1 MVEAD
6 GRKRY
11 RGVKRLLITGDSG
24 GSNGHRNRLWK
35 VQLQQFANRTGLIVE
50 VCHFPP
56 GTSKWNKIEH
66 RLFCHITRNW
76 QGIPLETQEIV
87 VNLIGGTR
95 TTQGL
100 EVHAWLDEREY
111 PKGCKV
117 TDAELGEVHIRRNA
131 FQGDWNYEIHPQ
143 QERRKSGS

>member
-1 MVEAD
+1 MCW
-6 GRKRY
+6 RKC
-11 RGVKRLLITGDSG
+11 T
-24 GSNGHRNRLWK
+24 
-35 VQLQQFANRTGLIVE
+35 TP
-50 VCHFPP
+50 HFPLHYPP

-76 QGIPLETQEIV
+76 QGIPLETHEVV

-111 PKGCKV
+111 PKGRKIS
-117 TDAELGEVHIRRNA
+117 DAELGAVCIHRQT
-131 FQGDWNYEIHPQ
+131 FQGEWNYEIHPWKK
-143 QERRKSGS
+143 RRQSGS

>member
-1 MVEAD
+1 M

-11 RGVKRLLITGDSG
+11 GTAKRLLITGDSG

-35 VQLQQFANRTGLIVE
+35 AALQRFANRTGMIVE

-66 RLFCHITRNW
+66 RLLCHITRNW
-76 QGIPLETQEIV
+76 QGVPLETHEIV
-87 VNLIGGTR
+87 VNLIGSTR

-111 PKGCKV
+111 PKGQKV
-117 TDAELGEVHIRRNA
+117 SDAEFAALHIRRNE

-143 QERRKSGS
+143 KKRRKSGS